1 MHFRPAK
8 DGNTIIFV
16 CIVTSFDLCE
26 ETLESI
32 FISLVPSEQTHDP
45 TLTYGLV
52 LDLEELLL
60 LLKEFVLP
68 FDDVILLADDGLKVR
83 DLPCR

>member
-1 MHFRPAK
+1 M
-8 DGNTIIFV
+8 FV
-16 CIVTSFDLCE
+16 
-26 ETLESI
+26 
-32 FISLVPSEQTHDP
+32 SLMPREQTLASNLIIAELPSIHNP
-45 TLTYGLV
+45 TVTYGLV

-83 DLPCR
+83 DLPHS